1 MKSYLSSRVKQIKP
15 SGIRRFFDL
24 AANVEGVISLGV
36 GEPDFITPWP
46 ICQAAISSIET
57 GHTFYTENAGLLE
70 LRREI
75 AYYMQS
81 HFNVSY
87 FPESEIIV
95 TIGGSQALDVVI
107 RTILNPGDEVIVIEP
122 SYLAYA
128 PLISLAGG
136 KPVSVETSIKN
147 EFKPQPE
154 QLQQVIS
161 SKTKAIL
168 FCSPNNPTGSL
179 LSKGELERISK
190 VIIEHDLLVI
200 SDDIYAELTYDE
212 EYCSIASIQGMRE
225 RTIIVSGFSKCFAM
239 TGWRLGYICA
249 PEFLTKEMLKIHQY
263 SMISAPSMAQYGAIA
278 GLKDGHQYV
287 EEMRNSYLKRR
298 DFMVN
303 SLNEMG
309 LDCHNPGGAFYV
321 FPSIR
326 RTGLT
331 SDQFAEKLL
340 LQERVAVVPGSVFGA
355 GGEGYIRCSYAS
367 SMESLQEAIRRMK
380 QFLESIQ

>member
-1 MKSYLSSRVKQIKP
+1 MKSYLSSKVTKIKP

-24 AANVEGVISLGV
+24 ADTIEGVISLGV

-57 GHTFYTENAGLLE
+57 GHTHYTENAGLLE

-75 AYYMQS
+75 AHYMQS
-81 HFNVSY
+81 YFNVSY

-95 TIGGSQALDVVI
+95 TVGGSQALDVVI

-136 KPVSVETSIKN
+136 IPVSIETSIKN
-147 EFKPQPE
+147 EFKLQPE
-154 QLQQVIS
+154 QIQPVIG

-168 FCSPNNPTGSL
+168 LCSPNNPTGSL
-179 LSKGELERISK
+179 LSKGELEKISK
-190 VIIEHDLLVI
+190 VIIENDLLVI

-212 EYCSIASIQGMRE
+212 EYCSIASIPGMRD

-249 PEFLTKEMLKIHQY
+249 PEYLTKEMLNIHQY
-263 SMISAPSMAQYGAIA
+263 SVICAPAMAQYGAIA

-287 EEMRNSYLKRR
+287 EEMRNNYLKRR
-298 DFMVN
+298 DFMVK

-321 FPSIR
+321 FPSVR

-340 LQERVAVVPGSVFGA
+340 FQERVAVVPGSVFGA
-355 GGEGYIRCSYAS
+355 GGEGYVRCSYAS
-367 SMESLQEAIRRMK
+367 SMESLQEAMRRMK
-380 QFLESIQ
+380 QFLESIH